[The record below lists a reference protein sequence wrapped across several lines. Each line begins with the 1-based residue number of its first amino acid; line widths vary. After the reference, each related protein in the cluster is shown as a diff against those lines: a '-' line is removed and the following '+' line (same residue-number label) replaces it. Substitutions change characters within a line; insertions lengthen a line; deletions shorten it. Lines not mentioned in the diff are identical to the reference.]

1 MRIAEIEVYEWD
13 TLDALKDRA
22 KIVEEIGNLD
32 LFPSMS
38 VFCALGSDYFELV
51 YSDTEGNY
59 IRYYPLEEVFFSE
72 IEKRKEEYGVLDRA
86 EESFEDSFE

>member
-22 KIVEEIGNLD
+22 RIVEEIGNLD

-38 VFCALGSDYFELV
+38 VFCAVGSDHFELV

-59 IRYYPLEEVFFSE
+59 IRYYPLEDVFFSE